1 MISRVA
7 SSINADIAASD
18 TGSLETDS
26 FGISFLKTSSSA
38 FFGFRVEFGELSTEI

>member
-1 MISRVA
+1 MISRLA

-18 TGSLETDS
+18 KGSLESGS
-26 FGISFLKTSSSA
+26 FGMSFLKISSST

>member
-7 SSINADIAASD
+7 SSINADITSSD
-18 TGSLETDS
+18 KGSLETDS
-26 FGISFLKTSSSA
+26 FEMSFLKISSST